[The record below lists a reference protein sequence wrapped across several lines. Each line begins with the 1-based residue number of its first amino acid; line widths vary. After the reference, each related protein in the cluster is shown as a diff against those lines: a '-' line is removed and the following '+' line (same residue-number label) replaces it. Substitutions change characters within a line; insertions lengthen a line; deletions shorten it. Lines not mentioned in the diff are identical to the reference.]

1 MAFHVFDIW
10 LLNGMLDAFPWQRP
24 SAWLAGCTVAT
35 DWSALAVMGAA
46 GHKVRLHESIHLCM
60 VLYAY
65 SAASAADTNVSNC
78 LINLLIVQ
86 CSLFVWY

>member
-1 MAFHVFDIW
+1 MAFHVFDIS
-10 LLNGMLDAFPWQRP
+10 LLNGILGAFLWQRP
-24 SAWLAGCTVAT
+24 VGVAGCTVAT

-46 GHKVRLHESIHLCM
+46 GHKVRRHESIHLYV
-60 VLYAY
+60 VLCAH